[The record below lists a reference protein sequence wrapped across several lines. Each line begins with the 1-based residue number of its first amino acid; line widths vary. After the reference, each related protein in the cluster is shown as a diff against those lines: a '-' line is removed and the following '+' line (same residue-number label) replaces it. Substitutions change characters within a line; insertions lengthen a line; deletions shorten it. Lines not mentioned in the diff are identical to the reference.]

1 MEWLGGLNSVDRLA
15 IVSLVQHVPRYTLAT
30 LDLVRDERRC
40 CMTPAQ
46 RLISHKVLLVDD
58 DDAVREMM
66 TVTLERKGFA
76 VVAATN
82 VTEALKLITIE
93 SFDVLITDLHMP
105 NPSDGFAVITAMRHI
120 QPKALTLLVSGHPD
134 VKSAMDAIL
143 LEADEIIVKP
153 FETKALADLVQ
164 DKLVTR
170 KLSAPTPKERVA
182 AILQRCSS
190 LIVEDWLT
198 RVNKSKEL
206 SLVRLSDQERT
217 GYLPKL
223 IDDLILRLRSPHIT
237 VQEGDSIRSAA
248 AVAHG
253 KMRRSQG
260 YTSAMLVHDSRILQV
275 TLFGT
280 LQNNLSALDF
290 SLLLPDVMTI
300 ADEVDSQL
308 TQAME
313 GYTSVVGTTA
323 AA

>member
-1 MEWLGGLNSVDRLA
+1 
-15 IVSLVQHVPRYTLAT
+15 
-30 LDLVRDERRC
+30 
-40 CMTPAQ
+40 MTPTEHPMVH
-46 RLISHKVLLVDD
+46 RVLLVDD
-58 DDAVREMM
+58 DDSVRTMM
-66 TVTLERKGFA
+66 SLTLEHKGFE
-76 VVAATN
+76 VVSAAN
-82 VTEALKLITIE
+82 VTEALKLITTE

-120 QPKALTLLVSGHPD
+120 QPKALTLLVSGYPD

-153 FETKALADLVQ
+153 FETKKLADLVR

-170 KLSAPTPKERVA
+170 KEAVPTPKERVA
-182 AILQRCSS
+182 GILQRSTG

-198 RVNKSKEL
+198 RVKKSTEL
-206 SLVRLSDQERT
+206 CRVALSDQERT

-223 IDDLILRLRSPHIT
+223 IDDLIVRLRSPHIS
-237 VQEGDSIRSAA
+237 VQEGDSIASPA
-248 AVAHG
+248 AVGHG
-253 KMRRSQG
+253 KLRRSQG
-260 YTSAMLVHDSRILQV
+260 YTSAMLVQDSRILQV

-280 LQNNLSALDF
+280 LQKNLGALDF

-308 TQAME
+308 TQAMA
-313 GYTSVVGTTA
+313 GYTEAMGTA